1 MARTPESSPSR
12 MGMPDG
18 LGGGPGGGG
27 VAAARDGSTPPTAPS
42 WPSPR

>member
-18 LGGGPGGGG
+18 LGGGPGGG

-42 WPSPR
+42 WPSHR